1 MIVWGSNSVIYN
13 ILTRVINYPLRRH
26 CLGCH
31 CDVISVKKNHEI
43 LRYLFQILATHLCAV
58 ANVFFNNKRKLSN
71 DSAVTDGVKAF
82 KKGQREK

>member
-13 ILTRVINYPLRRH
+13 IFTRVVNYPLRRH

-31 CDVISVKKNHEI
+31 CDVINVKKNHEI
-43 LRYLFQILATHLCAV
+43 LRYLFQILATHLYAV
-58 ANVFFNNKRKLSN
+58 ANVFFNNKRKLSTY
-71 DSAVTDGVKAF
+71 SAVTDGVKAF